1 MPKVPKEVV
10 QESYLLKAT
19 FFFRKLS
26 ELHYVGID
34 QRVKDIAAKHKNE
47 IGWSSRG
54 TLGINEGAWA
64 EIIEN
69 GIEPIR
75 IFAHPTILKIY
86 PDLLKYYRCLALL
99 SQKGFQ
105 TLAEISSIK
114 NFEEKGKEIPEHK
127 LPQIVKVINEFM
139 STILG
144 INGWFK
150 DEFVK
155 AMVYSVAG
163 VTIDGSWRNAIGEEG
178 ERIIKLV
185 IIQGLRKNSEI
196 DYFIMKNEQ
205 KVYADKTDGNF
216 DESYVKTIFLKNRY
230 TIVFKSEPDGTI
242 TSPDG
247 DVVGGIEVKA
257 GLDPAGAL
265 ERLGAMLKSFD
276 NIKQAYPKAQTI
288 LVASCITDEVQSR
301 LQEAQ
306 TVNYTYMLTDITL
319 KKREA
324 EAKFVNKVREI
335 CGLIQKRL

>member
-1 MPKVPKEVV
+1 MPKVPREVI
-10 QESYLLKAT
+10 QENYLLKAT

-34 QRVKDIAAKHKNE
+34 QRVIDIAKKHKNE
-47 IGWSSRG
+47 ISWSSRNN
-54 TLGINEGAWA
+54 LGINDEAWN
-64 EIIEN
+64 EVKKN
-69 GIEPIR
+69 GVEPIR

-86 PDLLKYYRCLALL
+86 PDLLKYYRSLALL

-105 TLAEISSIK
+105 KLAQISSLK
-114 NFEEKGKEIPEHK
+114 NYENFGKEIPEHK
-127 LPQIVKVINEFM
+127 LPQIVKVLNEFM
-139 STILG
+139 SSILS

-150 DEFVK
+150 DEFIK
-155 AMVYSVAG
+155 AMIYSSAG

-185 IIQGLRKNSEI
+185 LIQGLLKYNEVE
-196 DYFIMKNEQ
+196 YFIMKNE
-205 KVYADKTDGNF
+205 KKILAKHKDADF
-216 DESYVKTIFLKNRY
+216 DESQVKSIFLINNY

-242 TSPDG
+242 TSPEG

-276 NIKQAYPKAQTI
+276 NIKQAYPSAQTI
-288 LVASCITDEVQSR
+288 LVASCITDEVQAR
-301 LQEAQ
+301 LQEAH

-319 KKREA
+319 KKRDA
-324 EAKFVNKVREI
+324 EARFVNKVREI
-335 CGLIQKRL
+335 CELIQKRL